1 MLFVPL
7 KVLLIKSYGGA
18 DAVPKRHKRTLKL
31 SKAERGARQAK
42 GLERD

>member
-18 DAVPKRHKRTLKL
+18 DAVPKGHTRTLKL
-31 SKAERGARQAK
+31 SRLKEGQDRPK
-42 GLERD
+42 D